1 MIVSF
6 HPLFRGDAHI
16 LCAGREPDH
25 QDLAAMRSASA
36 VILPQGCSR
45 SLYEMARANCKRVFP
60 NYDAR
65 FRYPGKTGQIRLF
78 RKTGTPHPATAAY
91 ADLTEYQAHTG
102 ERLPIEFP
110 LVFKFDWGGEGDTV
124 FLVNAPSE
132 LEALIDHAD
141 RCERSGQ
148 RGFLIQRFVD
158 CGGRSLRVV
167 VIGDRI
173 LSYWRVGD
181 SPGAFKANLS
191 KGAKMDIHSD
201 PDLKSRAEKMVA
213 GFCRENGINLAGLD
227 VIYDLAAAQPTPLL
241 LEINYYFGRVGLGGS
256 EAYYAILENEINRWL
271 EGVKL
276 KRAAGSLS

>member
-6 HPLFRGDAHI
+6 HPIVEGDTNI

-36 VILPQGCSR
+36 VILPQGCPR
-45 SLYEMARANCKRVFP
+45 SLYKMARANCSRVFP

-78 RKTGTPHPATAAY
+78 QKAGVPHPATAIYTGLA
-91 ADLTEYQAHTG
+91 EYRTPTG
-102 ERLPIEFP
+102 EHPPVEFP

-124 FLVNAPSE
+124 FLVHSPSE
-132 LEALIDHAD
+132 LEELLNHAD

-148 RGFLIQRFVD
+148 RGFLIQRFVN
-158 CGGRSLRVV
+158 CGGRSLRIV
-167 VIGDRI
+167 VIGNRI
-173 LSYWRVGD
+173 LSYWRVVE
-181 SPGAFKANLS
+181 SPGLFKANLS
-191 KGAKMDIHSD
+191 KGAKMDSYSD
-201 PDLKSRAEKMVA
+201 PDRKSQAEQMVA

-227 VIYDLAAAQPTPLL
+227 VIYDLAAALPAPQL

-256 EAYYAILENEINRWL
+256 EVYYAILKNEINRWL
-271 EGVKL
+271 ENVGL
-276 KRAAGSLS
+276 KCMARLQV